1 MAEQEEAAKTAVTEN
16 KTADADANKKAAADK
31 KKADAD
37 AKKKADADAKKK
49 ADAEAKAKA
58 DADAKAKADAD
69 AKAKADADAKAEA
82 EAKMP
87 KQVRVICE
95 GTLGPK
101 LLKKGDVTDDPEY
114 VGLLESQ
121 GDRNLVVEVK

>member
-1 MAEQEEAAKTAVTEN
+1 MATQEDAAKTAATEN
-16 KTADADANKKAAADK
+16 ETADADSNKKADAAK

-49 ADAEAKAKA
+49 ADA
-58 DADAKAKADAD
+58 DAKA
-69 AKAKADADAKAEA
+69 AET
-82 EAKMP
+82 P
-87 KQVRVICE
+87 KRVRVICE